1 MMKSVNPLMIDM
13 ESEVFSLIHQKT
25 FDKVWRNGIFYKLK
39 QSEVSGDL
47 LNLIIDFLDARKQRV
62 ILNGQHSSW
71 ASVKTQITQESI
83 FGPLFF

>member
-1 MMKSVNPLMIDM
+1 MIDM

-25 FDKVWRNGIFYKLK
+25 FDKVWRKRIFYKLK

-62 ILNGQHSSW
+62 ILKW
-71 ASVKTQITQESI
+71 SV
-83 FGPLFF
+83 FFMGKC